1 MATSRSKKIAAR
13 KRQLRSNIKKFNL
26 NELEAKKSSPKT
38 GMDYVKGQVGNYK
51 NRLKNIGVDPEKAI
65 DTRNPL
71 EKALNLKKDQN
82 VLFDVFEVL
91 NRPQQALFGA
101 VDNLI
106 KHKDVG
112 KGALEGLTGK
122 KETSGGKILRDLGME
137 GNGKANLFT
146 KEGRKNIRLSDVLG
160 FGLDIFADPL
170 DLIAAPV
177 KVTSTA
183 GKAVKAAD
191 NVSDVL
197 SKGTKLVKST
207 DKLGDTARGISK
219 ASSTLNTL
227 GDVGKTTDVAWKP
240 ISSILVE
247 KAGKGIKKGVG
258 LSDKAIEK
266 VLGVSDARNL
276 RKAEKYAE
284 RTGSTLEDA
293 ARSLGIST
301 SKLDVYKGV
310 KNQLRNTVDSS
321 KNIGGLIGKS
331 KEAENIADVNK
342 TIGEKVLNDLNSD
355 IDDIIAASG
364 KQGDEAQAYYRKIS
378 DALQTKVDSAYDRT
392 IRGDDVLASLKK
404 GKAVDFFNED
414 SAKAITDEL
423 RKYGIKASNDG
434 RKVTLLDSNSKLK
447 SLSDAFKDKT
457 FGNYLSA
464 EDIVDI
470 DDANKFLNS
479 TPELQELSRKAESAF
494 PNLSRVA
501 DDLTGLNAS
510 NITKEGYVRHGLTDE
525 GKGIKASQG
534 QFTSSNKAFRGRKF
548 KGTAKEYNRLKEAGL
563 VEKTDDLV
571 EDAITGAK
579 TTKRGENAA
588 KSIYK
593 TDDAG
598 NFILDKEGKP
608 IRDDNLY
615 KELVDKKKNRI
626 ASLQQE
632 LESSKEILKGKT
644 EGLDAIDETKLTQK
658 GIKNVNTLRAEKDF
672 QETVS
677 ELKKIKFELIPE
689 KSSEVID
696 NLKTSFK
703 DYRKAKT
710 AYTNELKRRIPS
722 RGDINKLEK
731 NIVEKQKLIT
741 DGKYYSD
748 YKKAEEAYKKALKT
762 KDISKETLNDLKQT
776 MIDKQKLIRNS
787 RAFKSYEKSKNIYGK
802 ALELSGSSTKRL
814 AKLKN
819 DMIRNQKIV
828 TNNINVA
835 KRFQNKQARDI
846 VGNANKA
853 FREGKR
859 TGRNIEKEMLK
870 LKKTQGQVKAI
881 YESAQD
887 LADSLPGQIRY
898 QEAALKK
905 IENSSDAIFASKSKI
920 MEQQAKAANIL
931 TSQEGIEFMQTGFME
946 NLADYV
952 KRSPEFNKAAQI
964 YNEALVTGLFNN
976 NKYIKMAD
984 EVGDKVPYG
993 FTKVNGSNFANKLSE
1008 YNGILPKNSQDLA
1021 NVMNQFK
1028 GTDIYV
1034 DNDVLKMF
1042 NMANDTSKNQ
1052 IKPLIK
1058 FIDGINNMFKKFS
1071 TLTPGFQIR
1080 NIVGNG
1086 TNMVLSG
1093 MPAKDL
1099 PVYYTRAVSL
1109 WNKSDELMDAFRKG
1123 TLTAAQKKD
1132 FDILKDFYTAGFAEA
1147 YVKGQG
1153 LEAIKEGGKGL
1164 IGKASKASAYFNEG
1178 MDRLNRL
1185 TLLMYAKDNPQYVS
1199 KLGRKNA
1206 VDAVRMV
1213 LFDPDNMSD
1222 LERNFFKKIIPFYT
1236 FTKQNLMFQASNV
1249 AKNTPKYKR
1258 LFRALNK
1265 AYDSVGDDKIAS
1277 YQKGNM
1283 QIPLPF
1289 TGSNGEQLFLKAN
1302 LPVSDL
1308 GEFMSNPLQR
1318 TGASTAPFIKTP
1330 IEIITGKSLFTGE
1343 DANYNTLKNTAEKL
1357 GIRSQGVQDTAQLA
1371 ETILNG
1377 FGMQNVSTNLIKKV
1391 QAVLDKDQ
1399 DGKSN
1404 QQLWAEIFRSVLQ
1417 NTKRENIVNSG
1428 LYDEMQQYQAVIKRL
1443 KNQGIDVPTM
1453 TEINATN
1460 KMKLNRLKRKRAYSR

>member
-106 KHKDVG
+106 KHKDVA

-207 DKLGDTARGISK
+207 DTLGDTARGIAK

-293 ARSLGIST
+293 AKELGISI

-310 KNQLRNTVDSS
+310 KDQLRKTVNSS

-331 KEAENIADVNK
+331 KEAENIANVNK
-342 TIGEKVLNDLNSD
+342 TIGERVLDDLNSD
-355 IDDIIAASG
+355 IDNIIATSG
-364 KQGDEAQAYYRKIS
+364 KQGDEAQAYYRQIS

-423 RKYGIKASNDG
+423 RKYGVKASNDG
-434 RKVTLLDSNSKLK
+434 RTVTLLDSNSKLK
-447 SLSDAFKDKT
+447 PLSDVFKDKT

-494 PNLSRVA
+494 PDLSRAA
-501 DDLTGLNAS
+501 DYLTGLNAS

-548 KGTAKEYNRLKEAGL
+548 KGTAKEYNRLKEAAL
-563 VEKTDDLV
+563 KEKDLV
-571 EDAITGAK
+571 DDAITGAK

-615 KELVDKKKNRI
+615 KELVDKKNKRK
-626 ASLQQE
+626 AALQQE
-632 LESSKEILKGKT
+632 LESSEEILKGQT
-644 EGLDAIDETKLTQK
+644 EGLDAIDESKLTKK
-658 GIKNVNTLRAEKDF
+658 GLRDVNILKAEKKF
-672 QETVS
+672 QDNVAS
-677 ELKKIKFELIPE
+677 LKKLKFDAIPE
-689 KSSEVID
+689 EASEVID
-696 NLKTSFK
+696 NLKTSFT
-703 DYRKAKT
+703 DYRKSKT
-710 AYTNELKRRIPS
+710 AYVNGLKKKS
-722 RGDINKLEK
+722 
-731 NIVEKQKLIT
+731 IT
-741 DGKYYSD
+741 DD
-748 YKKAEEAYKKALKT
+748 ELKALKT
-762 KDISKETLNDLKQT
+762 A
-776 MIDKQKLIRNS
+776 MDK
-787 RAFKSYEKSKNIYGK
+787 
-802 ALELSGSSTKRL
+802 
-814 AKLKN
+814 
-819 DMIRNQKIV
+819 NQKIV

-835 KRFQNKQARDI
+835 KQFQNKQARDI

-887 LADSLPGQIRY
+887 LADSLPKQIRY

-905 IENSSDAIFASKSKI
+905 IENSSDAIFTSKSKLI
-920 MEQQAKAANIL
+920 EQQAKAANIL
-931 TSQEGIEFMQTGFME
+931 TSQEGIEFMNTGFME

-952 KRSPEFNKAAQI
+952 RRSPEFNKAAQI

-976 NKYIKMAD
+976 NKYIKMAN

-1071 TLTPGFQIR
+1071 TLTAGFQIR
-1080 NIVGNG
+1080 NILGNS

-1093 MPAKDL
+1093 MPAKYL
-1099 PVYYTRAVSL
+1099 PVYYTRAASL
-1109 WNKSDELMDAFRKG
+1109 WSKSDELMDAFRKG

-1164 IGKASKASAYFNEG
+1164 IGKASKASANLNEG

-1265 AYDSVGDDKIAS
+1265 AYDSVGEGNYYD

-1289 TGSNGEQLFLKAN
+1289 RDKDGNQLFLKAN

-1308 GEFMSNPLQR
+1308 GEFMSNPVQR
-1318 TGASTAPFIKTP
+1318 TLASTAPLIKTP
-1330 IEIITGKSLFTGE
+1330 IEMVTGKSLFTGE

-1357 GIRSQGVQDTAQLA
+1357 GIKYQGVQDTAQLA

-1377 FGMQNVSTNLIKKV
+1377 FGMQNVSTNIIKKV

-1399 DGKSN
+1399 EGKSN

-1417 NTKRENIVNSG
+1417 NTKRENVVNSG
-1428 LYDEMQQYQAVIKRL
+1428 LYDEMEQYQAVIKRL
-1443 KNQGIDVPTM
+1443 KNQGVNVPTM